1 MARNYF
7 FGAAAA
13 AGVLPVVLFAA
24 GLTACF
30 LWCFFTFGVVAAA
43 GGLVPL
49 AGGVAGD
56 CANVRGMVAT
66 ARAIVSKVVF
76 IFFFS
81 LRALAARLQSHHAA
95 YSIETR

>member
-1 MARNYF
+1 VLL
-7 FGAAAA
+7 
-13 AGVLPVVLFAA
+13 VLPVALFTA

-30 LWCFFTFGVVAAA
+30 LWCFFTFGVVVAA
-43 GGLVPL
+43 GGFVPL

-56 CANVRGMVAT
+56 WPNVRGMVAT

-76 IFFFS
+76 IFFS

-95 YSIETR
+95 YTPETR

>member
-1 MARNYF
+1 
-7 FGAAAA
+7 
-13 AGVLPVVLFAA
+13 VLVVLFTA
-24 GLTACF
+24 GFTACF
-30 LWCFFTFGVVAAA
+30 LCFFTLVAAA

-56 CANVRGMVAT
+56 CANVRGIVAT

-95 YSIETR
+95 YALETR